1 MMNLTRLPSK
11 PFLRRALL
19 GASVVALT
27 IGSFGASWAQDSF
40 DLGVPADSAPAAV
53 AVPVE
58 VTTQQPAPSAS
69 PVPQPAAVDAAAATS
84 APVATPVSVE
94 PVVVPGAAAP
104 VPAPAVVAAPV
115 VQPVAEPAPSEL
127 ASPAEVVSPA
137 PVAPATVVDAP
148 AAVPAKSD
156 KVQGITKS
164 EAAFEEDL
172 FYDANDIIPEG
183 ELAKKSARKVNPKL
197 EPGSKLIVVNRDS
210 GPGSRPAQI
219 VSANRALKLGRYEAA
234 LEIYQTLYEKNRKD
248 PQVLMG
254 VAVALQRMGNFE
266 AAIAAYQELL
276 EVQPKNV
283 GAEVNMLGLMSEK
296 YPAVALRRLEE
307 LRREKPSEMAV
318 VAQLAVTQAQ
328 MNNMPEA
335 LKYLAV
341 AASMQPQ
348 NPNHVYNMAIIA
360 DRAGNRKE
368 AVQYYEQALEMD
380 SVYDGGRSLPR
391 DVIFERLARL
401 R

>member
-1 MMNLTRLPSK
+1 MMKFVSPIA
-11 PFLRRALL
+11 PLRAVRSSSRAVL
-19 GASVVALT
+19 
-27 IGSFGASWAQDSF
+27 FGASLLVLGALASGSLMAQDNF
-40 DLGVPADSAPAAV
+40 DIGVPADAPAAPV
-53 AVPVE
+53 AETVPVTTP
-58 VTTQQPAPSAS
+58 VTVVDEAPPAVVPPAQV
-69 PVPQPAAVDAAAATS
+69 PVVDAA
-84 APVATPVSVE
+84 
-94 PVVVPGAAAP
+94 
-104 VPAPAVVAAPV
+104 
-115 VQPVAEPAPSEL
+115 VQPVAEPVAEPVPAPQDSGL
-127 ASPAEVVSPA
+127 ASPSSEVQVISPA
-137 PVAPATVVDAP
+137 PVAADVVAP
-148 AAVPAKSD
+148 SAVPPAPVADPAKP
-156 KVQGITKS
+156 QGIAKN

-172 FYDANDIIPEG
+172 FYDANDIVPEG

-197 EPGSKLIVVNRDS
+197 EPGSKLIVVTNDS
-210 GPGSRPAQI
+210 GPGSRAAQL

-254 VAVALQRMGNFE
+254 VAVALQRMGNFD
-266 AAIAAYQELL
+266 ASIAAYQELL

-296 YPAVALRRLEE
+296 YPSVALRRLEE
-307 LRREKPSEMAV
+307 LRKEKPSELAV

-328 MNNMPEA
+328 MNNTPEA

-348 NPNHVYNMAIIA
+348 NPSHVFNMAVIA

-368 AVQYYEQALEMD
+368 AVRFYEQALEMD
-380 SVYDGGRSLPR
+380 SIYGGGRSLPR
-391 DVIFERLARL
+391 DVIFERLSRL